1 MTTTPG
7 AAGGI
12 DMTMPP
18 VEVEAMVLTEE
29 RNLRPKRFA
38 VPRLGDD
45 DGLLQVELAG
55 ICHTDVDILAGTFD
69 TPLPLVMGHEIVGRI
84 REVGPG
90 AARRWGV
97 APGDRVAVEP
107 MAGCGACRYC
117 TTGNSRFCADAI
129 GYGTSTSAERA
140 PHLFGAYSPLM
151 YLAPGSLVHRLPPD
165 MSAEIGMLCTVAI
178 SNGIQW
184 TLARGGARQGDR
196 VVIQGVGP
204 IGLSCAAAAKAAG
217 ARTVV
222 ATGLS
227 RDVRGLDL
235 APAFGADVVVAVD
248 EDDVVDVVTS
258 TTHGEMAEVVVD
270 TTGSPEAVRTSLDL
284 VRRTGTVVSAGVTGK
299 DTLTPLPLDLLLL
312 KEIRLQGV
320 FSFDSDAVRRAIA
333 LASSRR
339 FPFEQLITHRF
350 DLAEAER
357 ALQVVAD
364 GACGDRLK
372 VVLTPPAAEG

>member
-1 MTTTPG
+1 M
-7 AAGGI
+7 AAAE
-12 DMTMPP
+12 
-18 VEVEAMVLTEE
+18 VEVMLLTEE
-29 RNLRPKRFA
+29 RALRPQRYP
-38 VPRLGDD
+38 VPQVADD
-45 DGLLQVELAG
+45 DGLLEVELAG
-55 ICHTDVDILAGTFD
+55 ICHTDVDILAGTFA

-84 REVGPG
+84 HDIGPR

-97 APGDRVAVEP
+97 SPGDRVAVEP
-107 MAGCGACRYC
+107 MAGCGTCRYC
-117 TTGNSRFCADAI
+117 TSGNNRFCTDAI
-129 GYGTSTSAERA
+129 GYGTSTSAERP

-151 YLAPGSLVHRLPPD
+151 YLAPGSLVHRLPAD
-165 MSAEIGMLCTVAI
+165 MSAETGMLCTVAI

-196 VVIQGVGP
+196 VVVQGVGP
-204 IGLSCAAAAKAAG
+204 IGLSCVAAARAAG

-227 RDVRGLDL
+227 RDVRGLEL

-248 EDDVVDVVTS
+248 EEDVVDVVMRATA
-258 TTHGEMAEVVVD
+258 GELADVVVD
-270 TTGSPEAVRTSLDL
+270 TTGSPRAVRTSLDL
-284 VRRTGTVVSAGVTGK
+284 VRKTGTVVSAGVTGK

-320 FSFDSDAVRRAIA
+320 FSFDSEAVRRAIA
-333 LASSRR
+333 LASSGT

-364 GACGDRLK
+364 AASGDRLK
-372 VVLTPPAAEG
+372 VVLSPPAVDG